1 MSKTT
6 QANRLDEINREIE
19 LVTPEVIRFM
29 SLEAELTTKGLTGA
43 QLQLAVIRFMNLK
56 AELTAKGLTGV
67 QQQLADRA
75 AIYCELVAER
85 TRIEG

>member
-1 MSKTT
+1 MNKTT
-6 QANRLDEINREIE
+6 KATRLEEINREIE
-19 LVTPEVIRFM
+19 ILTPAAIQFRD
-29 SLEAELTTKGLTGA
+29 LN
-43 QLQLAVIRFMNLK
+43 R
-56 AELTAKGLTGV
+56 ELTAKGLTGV